1 MATVG
6 HQYLTQWLGDWL
18 FVGDGDTTLEDDLG
32 DLGPLL
38 YGLSQRITARHGF
51 DLMAMP
57 CAWNVAVENTLED
70 YHVES
75 VHRDT
80 FGKMGMKREG
90 MEQHGPH
97 SLAFYTLTAER
108 TVKSLSEIGAYIED
122 VRPDH
127 YFHILLYPYTCLSSA
142 GGASFSLQHYLPSG
156 GFTNLHTRL
165 YAGKVKPN
173 SPDLRWWF
181 DEAMAFNRR
190 VFEQDSAACAL
201 VAGEGT
207 FLTEGEA
214 RVAWFREAGR
224 SS

>member
-97 SLAFYTLTAER
+97 SCR
-108 TVKSLSEIGAYIED
+108 TPCLRHGSLPHTWPCRLPCRAR
-122 VRPDH
+122 RP
-127 YFHILLYPYTCLSSA
+127 A
-142 GGASFSLQHYLPSG
+142 
-156 GFTNLHTRL
+156 
-165 YAGKVKPN
+165 
-173 SPDLRWWF
+173 
-181 DEAMAFNRR
+181 
-190 VFEQDSAACAL
+190 
-201 VAGEGT
+201 
-207 FLTEGEA
+207 
-214 RVAWFREAGR
+214 R
-224 SS
+224 SSYPTSRKPW